1 MNWVLLGSV
10 VFALPLLFVFPERY
24 RRTDLD
30 ITIYIPPPEKDLQT
44 DVQTDDTDNSMNAT
58 VNSGFVKD
66 TADDKS
72 EN

>member
-10 VFALPLLFVFPERY
+10 VFALPLLFIFPERY

-30 ITIYIPPPEKDLQT
+30 ITIEIPPPEKD
-44 DVQTDDTDNSMNAT
+44 VQTESVDGVEYEQETST
-58 VNSGFVKD
+58 
-66 TADDKS
+66 